1 MLQRHIIN
9 REKAQNSTVF
19 GTHICYCGSICH
31 RQLGNSTPKELNKFS
46 SDFSLPKMLFK
57 RTQLLVCKETMEAMP
72 LANSKK
78 KTPQSMR
85 DWVLNSR
92 LDVDII
98 RHTSRGSCVLQM
110 SKAKTNE
117 RFSKHHT
124 RKNIFKVTKALKCF
138 DTGSQLTRTGSF
150 VPCWQSPGF
159 RSYIF

>member
-1 MLQRHIIN
+1 
-9 REKAQNSTVF
+9 
-19 GTHICYCGSICH
+19 
-31 RQLGNSTPKELNKFS
+31 
-46 SDFSLPKMLFK
+46 
-57 RTQLLVCKETMEAMP
+57 
-72 LANSKK
+72 
-78 KTPQSMR
+78 MR
-85 DWVLNSR
+85 DSVLNSR

-159 RSYIF
+159 RSYIFQLYQLITTDGPFVLQHFRKKKGTQKKFELEEKPTCCQKKRNREKKQKTRILCALSPTNRLLFIFFLRERINNPL

>member
-1 MLQRHIIN
+1 
-9 REKAQNSTVF
+9 
-19 GTHICYCGSICH
+19 
-31 RQLGNSTPKELNKFS
+31 
-46 SDFSLPKMLFK
+46 
-57 RTQLLVCKETMEAMP
+57 
-72 LANSKK
+72 
-78 KTPQSMR
+78 MR
-85 DWVLNSR
+85 DSVLNSR

-159 RSYIF
+159 RSYIFQLYQLITTDGPFVLQHFRKKKGTQKKFELEEKPTCCQKKRNREKKIENKDSVCSFSYKQAFIFFFLRERINNPL